1 MTHHQSGGAA
11 TLPASSA
18 DLTVSLLDDA
28 RALSGD
34 VMDLRH
40 RLHQEPEIGLDL
52 PRTQE
57 KVLAALDGLGY
68 EISIGKDTT
77 SVTAVLRGSG
87 YTGNEAQRPTVLLRG
102 DMDAL
107 PVQEQ
112 TGLDYSSRINGAM
125 HACGHDLHTSMLVG
139 AAHLLADRRHQLA
152 GDVVLMF
159 QPGEEGFDGASVM
172 IREGVLDAAG
182 RRADAAYGLHV
193 MSSLAD
199 GGTFLSRPGT
209 AMSSS
214 DGLVVT
220 VQGAGGH
227 GSAPH
232 AAKDP
237 VTAAAEMIMA
247 LQAMVTRQFNVFD
260 PVVVSVGVLQAG
272 SKRNIIPD
280 TARFEATIRSFS
292 AESKARLKT
301 SIPRLLESI
310 AAGHGLSVTVDYI
323 EEYPLTVNDGRES
336 AFARNVVEE
345 LFGSSR
351 YQELANPLAASEDFS
366 RVLAEVPGA
375 FLFLS
380 GVPDGTDYA
389 TAAYNHSPF
398 AIFDDAVLSDG
409 TALYARLALDRL
421 VSA

>member
-1 MTHHQSGGAA
+1 MTQHQQGSAA

-34 VMDLRH
+34 MADLRH
-40 RLHQEPEIGLDL
+40 RLHQDPEIGLDL

-68 EISIGKDTT
+68 EISTGKDTT
-77 SVTAVLRGSG
+77 SVTAVLRGAGYSG
-87 YTGNEAQRPTVLLRG
+87 DETKRPTVLLRG

-107 PVQEQ
+107 PVQER
-112 TGLDYSSRINGAM
+112 TGLDYSSRIDGAM

-139 AAHLLADRRHQLA
+139 AAHLLASRRKQLA

-182 RRADAAYGLHV
+182 RRADAAYGVHV

-220 VQGAGGH
+220 VQGRA
-227 GSAPH
+227 
-232 AAKDP
+232 
-237 VTAAAEMIMA
+237 
-247 LQAMVTRQFNVFD
+247 AMVLR
-260 PVVVSVGVLQAG
+260 
-272 SKRNIIPD
+272 
-280 TARFEATIRSFS
+280 
-292 AESKARLKT
+292 RL
-301 SIPRLLESI
+301 
-310 AAGHGLSVTVDYI
+310 
-323 EEYPLTVNDGRES
+323 PLRT
-336 AFARNVVEE
+336 
-345 LFGSSR
+345 
-351 YQELANPLAASEDFS
+351 P
-366 RVLAEVPGA
+366 
-375 FLFLS
+375 
-380 GVPDGTDYA
+380 
-389 TAAYNHSPF
+389 
-398 AIFDDAVLSDG
+398 
-409 TALYARLALDRL
+409 
-421 VSA
+421 